1 MKADMEFSC
10 YRAGL
15 VDPSVAKDSR
25 MYLLFLFTE
34 SDPKDLLVVTIIQD
48 RTENSTIQCQLNRRV
63 WQNLDLHI

>member
-1 MKADMEFSC
+1 MRADMEFSC

-48 RTENSTIQCQLNRRV
+48 RTEN
-63 WQNLDLHI
+63 